1 MENALAIVSKK
12 HRFNFFV
19 KSLKA
24 NEILF
29 IDEEYVI
36 FYELD
41 PTNISNDKRSPIH
54 QSKKWS
60 KFFEKYLD
68 HLQPFF
74 HTFYINN
81 LLNHTNSNKMRIS
94 STILYYINK
103 YNLKYRKKR
112 NFFKRFYYHNILTF
126 NFLKKKMFAT
136 LTYKSL
142 LKSYVTPGILT
153 KKLGIESK
161 KSKKSTKLLNM
172 VVKTILKT
180 YWSNENYY
188 KLIIQIKGTSLNYN
202 KLMEFLKSLLLS
214 YTDAYFIYT
223 PVISNNNKKFKKVRS
238 LKKNFRK
245 KYFKI

>member
-1 MENALAIVSKK
+1 MIELISKK
-12 HRFNFFV
+12 QKFNEFV
-19 KSLKA
+19 DSLKK
-24 NEILF
+24 NEIFF
-29 IDEEYVI
+29 IEEEYVV

-60 KFFEKYLD
+60 KFFERYTHHLEPFILVFYL
-68 HLQPFF
+68 
-74 HTFYINN
+74 NN
-81 LLNHTNSNKMRIS
+81 LTNYTNLNKIKIS
-94 STILYYINK
+94 SIIFYYINK
-103 YNLKYRKKR
+103 YNTKYRKKK

-126 NFLKKKMFAT
+126 NFLKKKLSAT
-136 LTYKSL
+136 LTYKGL
-142 LKSYVTPGILT
+142 LVSCVTPGILT

-161 KSKKSTKLLNM
+161 KSKKSTKLIN
-172 VVKTILKT
+172 VVAKTIIKT

-188 KLIIQIKGTSLNYN
+188 KLIIQIRGTSVNYH
-202 KLMEFLKSLLLS
+202 KIIDFLKSLLLS

-223 PVISNNNKKFKKVRS
+223 PVISNNNKRFKKVRS